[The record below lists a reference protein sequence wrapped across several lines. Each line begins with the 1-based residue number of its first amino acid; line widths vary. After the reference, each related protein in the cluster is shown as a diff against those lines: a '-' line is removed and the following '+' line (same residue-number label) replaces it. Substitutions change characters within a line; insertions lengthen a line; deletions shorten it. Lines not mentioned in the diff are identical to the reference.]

1 MGALDWSVG
10 IALWGHATQANVVQV
25 FHTQICISAIVRETM
40 AQAVQTGTGSA
51 VSNN

>member
-1 MGALDWSVG
+1 MGALDWSMG
-10 IALWGHATQANVVQV
+10 IALWGFIHKYL
-25 FHTQICISAIVRETM
+25 CISAIVRETM